1 MKTTA
6 KKKHKNKEKHK
17 KNKTTYFSCTVF
29 TSSALDISSVF
40 LVLMLMSSALLQK
53 TAQDK

>member
-40 LVLMLMSSALLQK
+40 LVLMLMSSALLVK
-53 TAQDK
+53 TAQGK